1 LILIMKA
8 IASIFGYIWRGLD
21 GLRKV
26 LHLMVLLF
34 LFLLIAAALSPNI
47 PIIPAKSALVL
58 APQGTIVEQLAGDP
72 FERAVAEAYGQNR
85 PETLLRDLIDAID
98 AARDD
103 KRIELMVLDLSNLA
117 GGGIAKMDEL
127 AQAIQR
133 FRATGKKVYAYGESY
148 DQAQYYVAANADEI
162 YLDPQGLV
170 LIEGF
175 GYYRTFLKGV
185 IDKLA
190 VDVHIFRA
198 GKFKSFTDQFSRSD
212 MSEQEEQE
220 SLAWLNALWAQYQA
234 GVTKA
239 RGLDAGAIAAYSNQ
253 YAEIAQQHRGDLAAA
268 ALEKNLVTELK
279 TRREFEEQIKALVG
293 EDEEEHTFKGVVHW
307 DYIAAARPP
316 DALEVD
322 GDHIGVV
329 VASGEILDGSQPPG
343 TIGSDSTSQLLRDA
357 LHDDKVKAVVLRID
371 SPGGS
376 MLASE
381 VIRREIDAL
390 RKAGKPVI
398 ASMSSTA
405 ASGGY
410 YIAMD
415 ADEIWASPA
424 TLTGSIGVFAVFPT
438 IERTLEKFGVT
449 IDGVGTTPYAGS
461 LRLDRTLNDGA
472 KQILQSSIDH
482 AYSVFVGHVATAREK
497 SFEEID
503 AVAQGRVWAGVDAAQ
518 QGLVDKLGSYRDALD
533 SAAER
538 AKLGKGYKVRYIEPP
553 LGWRQALAVRSQALA
568 ARITKALVPEHE
580 LFANAKRF
588 LAPFEAE
595 LNRLARFNDPQQV
608 YYYCACSAP

>member
-1 LILIMKA
+1 MKA
-8 IASIFGYIWRGLD
+8 IAAILRYIWRGLD

-26 LHLMVLLF
+26 LHLIVLLA
-34 LFLLIAAALSPNI
+34 LFLVIGAALSPNI
-47 PIIPAKSALVL
+47 PIIPAKAALVV
-58 APQGTIVEQLAGDP
+58 APQGTIVEQLSGDP

-85 PETLLRDLIDAID
+85 PETLLRDLVDAID
-98 AARDD
+98 AAKND
-103 KRIELMVLDLSNLA
+103 KRIELMVLDLGNLA

-127 AQAIQR
+127 AQAVQR
-133 FRATGKKVYAYGESY
+133 FRASGKKVYAFGESY
-148 DQAQYYVAANADEI
+148 DQAQYYLAANADEI

-190 VDVHIFRA
+190 VDVNIFKA

-220 SLAWLNALWAQYQA
+220 SLAWLNALWSQYQA

-239 RGLDAGAIAAYSNQ
+239 RGLDAGAIASYSNE
-253 YAEIAQQHRGDLAAA
+253 YADLAQKHRGDLAAA
-268 ALEKNLVTELK
+268 ALEKGLVTELK
-279 TRREFEEQIKALVG
+279 TRREFEDQIKALVG
-293 EDEEEHTFKGVVHW
+293 EDEDEHTFKGVAHW
-307 DYIAAARPP
+307 DYMAAVHPP
-316 DALEVD
+316 EALAIE

-329 VASGEILDGSQPPG
+329 VASGEILDGAQPPG
-343 TIGSDSTSQLLRDA
+343 TIGSDSTSRLLRDA

-390 RKAGKPVI
+390 RDAGKPVI

-472 KQILQSSIDH
+472 KQILQASIDH

-497 SFEEID
+497 SFEDID
-503 AVAQGRVWAGVDAAQ
+503 AVAQGRVWAGIDAAQ
-518 QGLVDKLGSYRDALD
+518 HGLVDKLGSYRDALD

-538 AKLGKGYKVRYIEPP
+538 AKLGKNYKVRYIEPP

-568 ARITKALVPEHE
+568 ARITKALVPDHE
-580 LFANAKRF
+580 LFANARRF

>member
-1 LILIMKA
+1 MKA
-8 IASIFGYIWRGLD
+8 IASILGFIWRGLD
-21 GLRKV
+21 GVRKV
-26 LHLMVLLF
+26 LHLIVLLV
-34 LFLLIAAALSPNI
+34 LFLAIGAALSPSI
-47 PIIPAKSALVL
+47 PIVPHKAALVV
-58 APQGTIVEQLAGDP
+58 APQGALVEQLAGDP
-72 FERAVAEAYGQNR
+72 FERAVAEAYGQSR
-85 PETLLRDLIDAID
+85 PETLLRDVVDAID
-98 AARDD
+98 TAAKD
-103 KRIELMVLDLSNLA
+103 KRIELMVLDLSSMN
-117 GGGIAKMDEL
+117 GGGIAKMQEL
-127 AQAIQR
+127 AAAIQR
-133 FRATGKKVYAYGESY
+133 FRTAGKKVYAFGESF
-148 DQAQYYVAANADEI
+148 DQAQYYLAAQADEI
-162 YLDPQGLV
+162 YLDPHGLV

-185 IDKLA
+185 IDKLS
-190 VDVHIFRA
+190 VDVNVFKA

-220 SLAWLNALWAQYQA
+220 SMAWLNALWGQYQQ

-239 RGLDAGAIAAYSNQ
+239 RGLDAGAIASYSTEF
-253 YAEIAQQHRGDLAAA
+253 AEIAKSHRGDLATA
-268 ALEKNLVTELK
+268 ALERNLVTELK
-279 TRREFEEQIKALVG
+279 SRREFEDQIKGLVG
-293 EDEEEHTFKGVVHW
+293 EDKDEHTFNGVMHW
-307 DYIAAARPP
+307 DYLTAARPRES
-316 DALEVD
+316 LNIE

-343 TIGSDSTSQLLRDA
+343 TIGSDSTSRLLRDA
-357 LHDDKVKAVVLRID
+357 LYDDKVKAVVLRID

-390 RKAGKPVI
+390 RQAGKPVV

-472 KQILQSSIDH
+472 KEILQNSIDH
-482 AYSVFVGHVATAREK
+482 AYSVFVNNVATAREK
-497 SFEEID
+497 SFEDID
-503 AVAQGRVWAGVDAAQ
+503 EVAQGRVWAGVDAAQ
-518 QGLVDKLGSYRDALD
+518 HGLVDKLGSYKDALD
-533 SAAER
+533 SAAEK
-538 AKLGKGYKVRYIEPP
+538 AGLGKDYKIHYIEPP
-553 LGWRQALAVRSQALA
+553 MGWRQALAMRSQALA
-568 ARITKALVPEHE
+568 ARITRALVPEHE
-580 LFANAKRF
+580 LFANARRM
-588 LAPFEAE
+588 LAPLEAE
-595 LNRLARFNDPQQV
+595 LTRLARFNDPQNV
-608 YYYCACSAP
+608 YYYCPCSAP